1 MMASRKGNGRPLEDF
16 FGLLLLFPWWVTL
29 IVGSGLWGYLKLQPS
44 PTGFFLE
51 KPVLIWFGLQFLK
64 WACLGASFVS
74 GVLTLKR
81 KILFASAKDIE
92 AIRAMSWRE
101 FETLVGESYRRQG
114 YMVEETGGG
123 GADGGID
130 LILRGK
136 GQKILVQCKR
146 WQKVKVDVMIVRE
159 MFGLLHHE
167 KADRVIIVTTGT
179 YTPDAMDFASGK
191 PIDLVN
197 GKALVQLIR
206 DVKGEP
212 VATRF
217 ATTAQSA
224 QPAPMKA
231 LNVQVPASTATAPAC
246 PKCGSPMVLRTARK
260 GTNAGGQ
267 FWGCLKYP
275 ACKGIV
281 GV

>member
-1 MMASRKGNGRPLEDF
+1 MARRNRNES
-16 FGLLLLFPWWVTL
+16 LLNLLVELPWWVTL
-29 IVGSGLWGYLKLQPS
+29 VLGLIFMDVAGGVSNPLVTLVFKMFAYACFFAAFVCGIKSLVRKL
-44 PTGFFLE
+44 
-51 KPVLIWFGLQFLK
+51 
-64 WACLGASFVS
+64 
-74 GVLTLKR
+74 
-81 KILFASAKDIE
+81 LFASARDIE

-101 FETLVGESYRRQG
+101 FETLVGEAYRRQG

-130 LILRGK
+130 LLLRGK

-167 KADRVIIVTTGT
+167 KADRVIIVTIGT

-206 DVKGEP
+206 DVKGAP
-212 VATRF
+212 VAAPA
-217 ATTAQSA
+217 ATSAQSA
-224 QPAPMKA
+224 QAAPQKM
-231 LNVQVPASTATAPAC
+231 LNVRVAASTATEPAC
-246 PKCGSPMVLRTARK
+246 PKCGSPMVMRTAKK
-260 GTNAGGQ
+260 GANAGGQ
-267 FWGCLKYP
+267 FWGYLKYP

>member
-1 MMASRKGNGRPLEDF
+1 MARRKKNEDLF
-16 FGLLLLFPWWVTL
+16 DILVLLPWWLTL
-29 IVGSGLWGYLKLQPS
+29 IVGIGIWFYLNGHPLPKGTLLDKPVFIWYGLKLFS
-44 PTGFFLE
+44 
-51 KPVLIWFGLQFLK
+51 
-64 WACLGASFVS
+64 WACFGAAFVS

-81 KILFASAKDIE
+81 KILFASAKDID

-101 FETLVGESYRRQG
+101 FETLVGEAYRRQG

-123 GADGGID
+123 GADGGMD
-130 LILRGK
+130 LLLRGK

-167 KADRVIIVTTGT
+167 KADRVIIVTIGT

-197 GKALVQLIR
+197 GKELVQLIR
-206 DVKGEP
+206 DVKGES
-212 VATRF
+212 VAAPA
-217 ATTAQSA
+217 ATSAQSA
-224 QPAPMKA
+224 KA
-231 LNVQVPASTATAPAC
+231 VPQKMLNVQVAASTATEPAC
-246 PKCGSPMVLRTARK
+246 PKCGSLMVLRTAKK
-260 GTNAGGQ
+260 GANAGGQ
-267 FWGCLKYP
+267 FWGCPKYP
-275 ACKGIV
+275 ACKGVV